1 MLKLMTPFVLE
12 CEIIGSGHMPAK
24 ESQIHR
30 QPGNQR
36 RNQEV
41 AQIAKPLDTDEW
53 AEEMNRNSARK
64 PAQQRNHGVAQKKKR
79 WGEGH
84 NQEMLHHMGTQ
95 QRIGKPLKRRSNR
108 NPDQSKP
115 KQKNPRPPP

>member
-30 QPGNQR
+30 QPRNQR
-36 RNQEV
+36 RNKEV
-41 AQIAKPLDTDEW
+41 PQIAKPLDTDER

-64 PAQQRNHGVAQKKKR
+64 PAQQRNHGETQKKKR
-79 WGEGH
+79 RGEGH
-84 NQEMLHHMGTQ
+84 EQKRLHQKGTQ
-95 QRIGKPLKRRSNR
+95 QRVAKTNNRACKRTPANS
-108 NPDQSKP
+108 
-115 KQKNPRPPP
+115 